1 MARITMDIPREKM
14 QLFLMLVM
22 QLGLDATAQP
32 TATAPKMQYP
42 QQQVAYAAQQNH
54 HPYYDWDF
62 YSNEL
67 EFE

>member
-22 QLGLDATAQP
+22 QLGIDATAKEP
-32 TATAPKMQYP
+32 VISPKMQHQ
-42 QQQVAYAAQQNH
+42 QQQVAYTVQQQ